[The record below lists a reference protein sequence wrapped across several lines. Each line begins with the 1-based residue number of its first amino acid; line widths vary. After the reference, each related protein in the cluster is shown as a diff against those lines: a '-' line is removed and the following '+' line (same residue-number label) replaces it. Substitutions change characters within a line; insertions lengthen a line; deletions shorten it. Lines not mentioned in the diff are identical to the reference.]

1 MQIVNGISAD
11 AGWTKQLAYSHDGST
26 WKTLNKSHLR
36 VKTAVVNGNTK
47 SPLVSSPQKFV
58 ITLLNGEDELL
69 RFKLSDV
76 TNQVGWTLNAA
87 GLTQAVDDL
96 NTWIAT

>member
-1 MQIVNGISAD
+1 MQIVNGITAD

-36 VKTAVVNGNTK
+36 VETGIVNGNTN
-47 SPLVSSPQKFV
+47 SPLVSSSQSYV
-58 ITLLNGEDELL
+58 VMLMHGDETML

-76 TNQVGWTLNAA
+76 SNQAGWTLNAA

>member
-1 MQIVNGISAD
+1 MQIVNGITAD

-36 VKTAVVNGNTK
+36 VKTAVVNGNIK
-47 SPLVSSPQKFV
+47 SPLVSSSQKFV
-58 ITLLNGEDELL
+58 ITLLNGDDELL

-76 TNQVGWTLNAA
+76 TNQAGWTLDAA
-87 GLTQAVDDL
+87 GLIQAVDDL